1 LDSSDPSLADPAARQ
16 RWLSKLYSQK
26 WVVYAKRPF
35 GGPEQVLNYLAN
47 YTHRVAL
54 SNRRITAVDEQAQTV
69 TFTWRDYRQGGK
81 VKPLTLSAREFL
93 RRFTMHI
100 LPAGLVR
107 IRHYGILGNNR
118 RQRDIPRARAL
129 LTPRQ
134 SSAAS
139 LPMPTPPQ
147 PMVCPHCGQS
157 GLLWVGF
164 IDAQGRTHL
173 KYRVAATLD
182 SS

>member
-1 LDSSDPSLADPAARQ
+1 M
-16 RWLSKLYSQK
+16 
-26 WVVYAKRPF
+26 YAKRPF
-35 GGPEQVLNYLAN
+35 GGPEQVLNYLSN

-54 SNRRITAVDEQAQTV
+54 SNRRIVAVDEQAQTV
-69 TFTWRDYRQGGK
+69 TFNWRDYRHGGQ
-81 VKPLTLSAREFL
+81 VKALTLSAREFL

-107 IRHYGILGNNR
+107 IRHYGILANNR
-118 RQRDIPRARAL
+118 RARDIPRVRAL
-129 LTPRQ
+129 LERHHR
-134 SSAAS
+134 SA
-139 LPMPTPPQ
+139 PKPPEPTPPE

-157 GLLWVGF
+157 GLRWIGF

-173 KYRVAATLD
+173 KARLQSLD